1 MRGAP
6 DYEKLC
12 YKKEAREGYR
22 TFASEYCFS
31 SRQWYVRNSDNVNGR
46 FYAGDVKVVEDV
58 KVV

>member
-22 TFASEYCFS
+22 TFASEICFS

-46 FYAGDVKVVEDV
+46 FYAGDVKVV
-58 KVV
+58 